1 MLTKQQIETLERK
14 LREEEKDITEQLAHI
29 DDDLDF
35 GDEIDHLE
43 EETDESEE
51 LANRVGVKDSLEKRL
66 ERVTS
71 ALEKIRNG
79 TYGQC
84 EQCKGDISMELLSVD
99 PESLLC
105 KNCKAAHHK
114 P

>member
-1 MLTKQQIETLERK
+1 MLTKHQTDELEKK
-14 LREEEKDITEQLAHI
+14 LRDVEKGIMEQLAHI

-51 LANRVGVKDSLEKRL
+51 RANRVGIKDSLEKRL
-66 ERVTS
+66 ERVTV
-71 ALEKIRNG
+71 ALGKITAG
-79 TYGQC
+79 TYGVC
-84 EQCKGDISMELLSVD
+84 EQCKEDISMELLSVD

-105 KNCKAAHHK
+105 KNCKAAHIK
-114 P
+114 T

>member
-1 MLTKQQIETLERK
+1 MLTKQQTEAFEKK
-14 LREEEKDITEQLAHI
+14 LREEEKAITDQLAHI

-51 LANRVGVKDSLEKRL
+51 RANRVGIKDSLEKRL
-66 ERVTS
+66 ERVTA
-71 ALEKIRNG
+71 ALAKIGQG
-79 TYGQC
+79 TYGIC
-84 EQCKGDISMELLSVD
+84 EQCKGDISTELLAVD

-105 KNCKAAHHK
+105 KNCKAAHIK